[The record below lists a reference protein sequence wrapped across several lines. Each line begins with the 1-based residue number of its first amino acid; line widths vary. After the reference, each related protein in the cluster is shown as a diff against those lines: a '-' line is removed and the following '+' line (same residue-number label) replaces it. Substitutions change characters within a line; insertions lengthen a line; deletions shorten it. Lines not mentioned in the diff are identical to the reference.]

1 MNRSPLK
8 FFLLVFALSIPFW
21 LIQPRDWPISA
32 SVGAPL
38 IAALIL
44 VYREEGRGGV
54 RRLLS
59 KAFDQRRIRKG
70 IWYGPIILLMPVIYL
85 LDLWGHEPDGATTP

>member
-1 MNRSPLK
+1 MNRSPVR

-21 LIQPRDWPISA
+21 LIQPRDWPISI

-38 IAALIL
+38 MAALIL
-44 VYREEGRGGV
+44 VYREEGGGRGV

-59 KAFDQRRIRKG
+59 RVFDQWKIRKRSG
-70 IWYGPIILLMPVIYL
+70 MYPSSS
-85 LDLWGHEPDGATTP
+85 